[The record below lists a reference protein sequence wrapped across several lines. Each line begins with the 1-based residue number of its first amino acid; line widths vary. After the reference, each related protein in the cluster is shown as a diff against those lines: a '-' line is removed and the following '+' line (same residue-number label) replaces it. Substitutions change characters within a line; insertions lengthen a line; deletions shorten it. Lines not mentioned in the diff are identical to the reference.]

1 MANDYRDTILL
12 PKTEFP
18 MKANLPNREPEIEKL
33 WEKENLYAEL
43 RKISAGREKFILHDG
58 PPYAN
63 GDIHIGHAMNKI
75 LKDFIVRSR
84 QMLGFD
90 APYVPGWDCHGLPI
104 EWKIEE
110 KYRKKKLNKD
120 EVPPKEFRQE
130 CRDFAAHWIEV
141 QKVEFKRLGITG
153 DWDNP
158 YTTMAFDAEATI
170 VSELLKF
177 AKSGSLYRGS
187 KPVMWSPVEKTA
199 LAEAEVEYHDHTSTT
214 IYVAFPVIKTSNSK
228 LEGASFV
235 IWTTTP
241 WTIPGNR
248 GISYSQNLKYA
259 LIKVDAVAEGSLA
272 KPGQKLVVAE
282 NLISTMVEECG
293 ILKFSKELSD
303 ISGAEF
309 SGTICNH
316 PWNGKGYDFEV
327 PLFQAD
333 HVTDEQGTGFVHTAP
348 GHGAEDYDAWLKAGH
363 SDIPFT
369 VGGDGRYFDH
379 VPLVAGEHVY
389 KVADHVCDLLAE
401 ADALLMKGSVVH
413 SYPHS
418 WRSKAPLIFRNTP
431 QWFISMEKNDLRKK
445 AQEAI
450 EDVRWVPTASKRR
463 ISAMVAS
470 KPDWVISRQRA
481 WGVPITVFSN
491 KETGEVLVDEA
502 VNKRIIEAI
511 KKEGADAWFLT
522 DAQDFLGADYKIEDY
537 EKCSD
542 ILDVW
547 FDSGSSHA
555 FVVEAREDLGQK
567 ADVYVEGSDQHRGWF
582 QSSLIESCGT
592 RGEAPYKEVVTHGF
606 AMDGAGKKM
615 SKSLGNVVSPLKIID
630 QFGADILRLWVA
642 STDYFDDVRIG
653 QQILQGQ
660 VDSYRKIRNTFR
672 FLLGNL
678 NDFSEKEV
686 LPVSKMPELE
696 RWVLNRLY
704 EMDQRIRQNINDYDF
719 NAMYQALYNFC
730 ILDLSQFYFD
740 IRKDS
745 LYCDAKDSDR
755 RRAARTVLHHLFS
768 TLSAWFA
775 PILPFTAEEVWRMQ
789 MGDKAGSVHAR
800 VFPEIPEEWKNE
812 NLATKWTTIR
822 QVRRVVTGALE
833 IDRRDKV
840 IGSSLAGTVTIY
852 IENEAF
858 KQAIEGTDIAETS
871 ITSGAEVVFGKAP
884 ENAFRLDDVKGVA
897 VVTAK
902 ASGEKCQRCWMILD
916 EVGKGETYDDLC
928 QRCSRVVA
936 DFPALP
942 EGS

>member
-1 MANDYRDTILL
+1 MANDYRHTILL
-12 PKTEFP
+12 PRTDFP
-18 MKANLPNREPEIEKL
+18 MKANLPAREPEIEKL
-33 WEKENLYAEL
+33 WEEENLYGHL
-43 RKISAGREKFILHDG
+43 REISKDKEKFILHDG

-84 QMLGFD
+84 QMLGFN

-110 KYRKKKLNKD
+110 KYRKKKLDKD
-120 EVPPKEFRQE
+120 EVPPQEFRQE

-158 YTTMAFDAEATI
+158 YTTMAFEAEAII

-177 AKSGSLYRGS
+177 AESGSLYRGS

-214 IYVAFPVIKTSNSK
+214 IYVGFPIVKTAHKGLQNAK
-228 LEGASFV
+228 AV

-248 GISYSQNLKYA
+248 AISYNSGLDYNLLEVISAEDESLVEKGD
-259 LIKVDAVAEGSLA
+259 LFLVAEGLA
-272 KPGQKLVVAE
+272 EEFIKDIGAKCQVKEVIPGKALA
-282 NLISTMVEECG
+282 
-293 ILKFSKELSD
+293 
-303 ISGAEF
+303 
-309 SGTICNH
+309 GTVCHH
-316 PWNGKGYDFEV
+316 PWHGQGYDFEI
-327 PLFQAD
+327 PFLDGD
-333 HVTDEQGTGFVHTAP
+333 HVTLEQGTGLVHTAP
-348 GHGAEDYDAWLKAGH
+348 GHGADDYEIWTKSGH
-363 SDIPFT
+363 ADIPFT
-369 VGGDGRYFDH
+369 VDGDGRFYDH

-389 KVADHVCDLLAE
+389 KVADHVVELLKGAG
-401 ADALLMKGSVVH
+401 ALLHTDKLVH

-431 QWFISMEKNDLRKK
+431 QWFISMEKNNLREKSLK
-445 AQEAI
+445 AI
-450 EDVRWVPTASKRR
+450 EDVRWVPERSKNR
-463 ISAMVAS
+463 IKAMVES

-481 WGVPITVFSN
+481 WGVPITVFSD
-491 KETGEVLVDEA
+491 KKTGEVLVDEA
-502 VNKRIIEAI
+502 VNKRIVEAVQ
-511 KKEGADAWFLT
+511 KEGADAWFLT
-522 DAQDFLGADYKIEDY
+522 DAQDFLGPDHKADDF

-547 FDSGSSHA
+547 FDSGSTHA
-555 FVVEAREDLGQK
+555 FVTEAREDLGQK

-592 RGEAPYKEVVTHGF
+592 RGVAPYKEVLTHGF
-606 AMDGAGKKM
+606 FLDSEGRKM
-615 SKSLGNVVSPLKIID
+615 SKSEGTGLSPQKIVD
-630 QFGADILRLWVA
+630 QYGADILRLWVA
-642 STDYFDDVRIG
+642 STDYFNDVRIG

-678 NDFSEKEV
+678 NGFSDDEV
-686 LPVSKMPELE
+686 LPTSEMPELE

-704 EMDQRIRQNINDYDF
+704 EMDQGIRQNINDYDF
-719 NAMYQALYNFC
+719 NSMYQALYNFC

-745 LYCDAKDSDR
+745 LYCDDKNSNR
-755 RRAARTVLHHLFS
+755 RRAARTVLNYVFEALNV
-768 TLSAWFA
+768 WFA
-775 PILPFTAEEVWRMQ
+775 PILAFTTEEVWRMR
-789 MGDKAGSVHAR
+789 MGDQAGSVHAQI
-800 VFPEIPEEWKNE
+800 FPDIPNDWKNE
-812 NLATKWTTIR
+812 NLAAKWKAIR

-840 IGSSLAGTVTIY
+840 IGSSLAGTATIY
-852 IENEAF
+852 IEDETF
-858 KQAIEGTDIAETS
+858 KSAIKGADFAEIS
-871 ITSGAEVVFGKAP
+871 ITSGAEVVFEKAP
-884 ENAFRLDDVKGVA
+884 GDAFRLDEVKGVA
-897 VVTAK
+897 VKTTK
-902 ASGEKCQRCWMILD
+902 ALGEKCQRCWMILD
-916 EVGKGETYDDLC
+916 EVGKGKTHDDLC
-928 QRCSRVVA
+928 NRCSNVVA
-936 DFPALP
+936 TLPAAP
-942 EGS
+942 EES

>member
-12 PKTEFP
+12 PRTEFP

-33 WEKENLYAEL
+33 WADENLYGHL
-43 RKISAGREKFILHDG
+43 REISKDKEKFILHDG

-84 QMLGFD
+84 QMLGFN

-158 YTTMAFDAEATI
+158 YTTMAFEVEATI

-214 IYVAFPVIKTSNSK
+214 IYVAFPIVKTANPK
-228 LEGASFV
+228 LEGASIV

-248 GISYSQNLKYA
+248 GISYSETLKYA
-259 LIKVDAVAEGSLA
+259 LIKVDEVGEGSLA

-282 NLISTMVEECG
+282 NLISVMAEECG
-293 ILKFSKELSD
+293 ISKFSKDVSD
-303 ISGAEF
+303 ISGSEF
-309 SGTICNH
+309 ADTICQH
-316 PWNGKGYDFEV
+316 PWNGKGYDYEV
-327 PLFQAD
+327 PLFVAD
-333 HVTDEQGTGFVHTAP
+333 HVTDEVGTGFVHTAP
-348 GHGAEDYDAWLKAGH
+348 GHGTDDYDAWLKAGH
-363 SDIPFT
+363 TDIPFT
-369 VGGDGRYFDH
+369 VDGDGRFFDH

-389 KVADHVCDLLAE
+389 KVADHVCELLVE
-401 ADALLMKGSVVH
+401 AGALLMKGSVVH

-431 QWFISMEKNDLRKK
+431 QWFISMAKNDLRNK
-445 AQEAI
+445 ALGAI
-450 EDVRWVPTASKRR
+450 DDVRWVPTASKRR
-463 ISAMVAS
+463 ISAMVKS

-481 WGVPITVFSN
+481 WGVPITVFSY

-502 VNKRIIEAI
+502 VNKRIVEAVQ
-511 KKEGADAWFLT
+511 KEGADAWFST
-522 DAQDFLGADYKIEDY
+522 DAQDFLGNGYKAADY
-537 EKCSD
+537 EKCTD

-555 FVVEAREDLGQK
+555 FVVEARDDLGQK

-606 AMDGAGKKM
+606 VMDGNGKKM

-642 STDYFDDVRIG
+642 STDYFDDIRIG

-678 NDFSEKEV
+678 DNFSDDEIL
-686 LPVSKMPELE
+686 LPSEMPELE

-719 NAMYQALYNFC
+719 NSMYQALYNFC

-745 LYCDAKDSDR
+745 LYCDDKNSRR
-755 RRAARTVLHHLFS
+755 RRAARTVHQHGK
-768 TLSAWFA
+768 
-775 PILPFTAEEVWRMQ
+775 ER
-789 MGDKAGSVHAR
+789 
-800 VFPEIPEEWKNE
+800 
-812 NLATKWTTIR
+812 
-822 QVRRVVTGALE
+822 
-833 IDRRDKV
+833 
-840 IGSSLAGTVTIY
+840 SS
-852 IENEAF
+852 
-858 KQAIEGTDIAETS
+858 Q
-871 ITSGAEVVFGKAP
+871 
-884 ENAFRLDDVKGVA
+884 
-897 VVTAK
+897 
-902 ASGEKCQRCWMILD
+902 
-916 EVGKGETYDDLC
+916 
-928 QRCSRVVA
+928 
-936 DFPALP
+936 
-942 EGS
+942 

>member
-12 PKTEFP
+12 PRTEFP
-18 MKANLPNREPEIEKL
+18 MKANLPKREPEIEKL
-33 WEKENLYAEL
+33 WAEENLYAHL
-43 RKISAGREKFILHDG
+43 RKISEGREKFILHDG

-110 KYRKKKLNKD
+110 KYRKKKMNKD
-120 EVPPKEFRQE
+120 EVPAKEFRQE

-153 DWDNP
+153 DWNNP

-177 AKSGSLYRGS
+177 AVNGSLYRGS

-214 IYVAFPVIKTSNSK
+214 IYVAFPIVKTFNPKFES
-228 LEGASFV
+228 ASIT

-248 GISYSQNLKYA
+248 GISYSEDLKYA
-259 LIKVDAVAEGSLA
+259 LIKVDEVADGSLA

-282 NLISTMVEECG
+282 NLISTMADECG
-293 ILKFSKELSD
+293 IIKFTK
-303 ISGAEF
+303 EF
-309 SGTICNH
+309 SNIPGKEFAGTICHH
-316 PWNGKGYDFEV
+316 PWKGKGYDFEV
-327 PLFQAD
+327 PLFVAD
-333 HVTDEQGTGFVHTAP
+333 HVNDEQGTGFVHTAP

-363 SDIPFT
+363 TEIPFT

-389 KVADHVCDLLAE
+389 KVADHVCELLEE
-401 ADALLMKGSVVH
+401 AGALLFKGSVVH

-431 QWFISMEKNDLRKK
+431 QWFISMEKNGLRETALK
-445 AQEAI
+445 AI
-450 EDVRWVPTASKRR
+450 NDVRWVPGRSKNR
-463 ISAMVAS
+463 IQAMVES

-481 WGVPITVFSN
+481 WGVPITVFSD
-491 KETGEVLVDEA
+491 KETDEVLVDEA
-502 VNKRIIEAI
+502 VNNRIVEAI

-522 DAQDFLGADYKIEDY
+522 EAQTFLGNDYKAEDY
-537 EKCSD
+537 EKCTD

-547 FDSGSSHA
+547 FDSGSTHA

-582 QSSLIESCGT
+582 QSSLIESCAT
-592 RGEAPYKEVVTHGF
+592 RGEAPYKEVLTHGF
-606 AMDGAGKKM
+606 FLDSEGRKM
-615 SKSLGNVVSPLKIID
+615 SKSEGTGLAPQKIVD
-630 QFGADILRLWVA
+630 QYGADILRLWVA

-678 NDFSEKEV
+678 KDFDEKEI
-686 LPVSKMPELE
+686 LEIKDMPELE
-696 RWVLNRLY
+696 RWVLNRLA
-704 EMDQRIRQNINDYDF
+704 ELDEKIRQHIQDYDF
-719 NAMYQALYNFC
+719 NAIYQILNNFC
-730 ILDLSQFYFD
+730 IQDLSSFYFD

-745 LYCDAKDSDR
+745 LYCDGLGSNR
-755 RRAARTVLHHLFS
+755 RRATRTVLHHIFGYLG
-768 TLSAWFA
+768 LWFA
-775 PILPFTAEEVWRMQ
+775 PILVFTMEEVW
-789 MGDKAGSVHAR
+789 KARYPDTKESVHEQI
-800 VFPEIPEEWKNE
+800 FPDLPKEWKNPDLVE
-812 NLATKWTTIR
+812 KWQTLR
-822 QVRRVVTGALE
+822 KVRRVATGALE
-833 IDRRDKV
+833 IDRREKI
-840 IGSSLAGTVTIY
+840 IGSSLAGAVTIY
-852 IENEAF
+852 LEDKAF
-858 KQAIEGTDIAETS
+858 KSTIEGINFAEIS
-871 ITSGAEVVFGKAP
+871 ITSGAEVVFAKAP
-884 ENAFRLDDVKGVA
+884 KNAFRLDDVKGVA
-897 VVTAK
+897 VVTAR
-902 ASGEKCQRCWMILD
+902 ATGEKCQRCWMILE
-916 EVGKGETYDDLC
+916 EVGKGKKFDDLC
-928 QRCSRVVA
+928 NRCSEVVSTLPNA
-936 DFPALP
+936 P